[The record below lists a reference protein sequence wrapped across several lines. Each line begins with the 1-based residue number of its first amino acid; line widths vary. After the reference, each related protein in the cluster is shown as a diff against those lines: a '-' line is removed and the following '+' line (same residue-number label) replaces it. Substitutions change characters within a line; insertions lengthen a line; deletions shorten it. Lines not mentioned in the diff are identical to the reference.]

1 MDQEVIEISAR
12 GQITIPKKIRSILK
26 GKFVTISIL
35 NNQIIL
41 TPVQT
46 LDSFLNELD
55 EAHQDWK
62 KNGGISLTDLKS
74 KYDL

>member
-1 MDQEVIEISAR
+1 MNQEVIEISAR

-46 LDSFLNELD
+46 VDAFLNELD

-62 KNGGISLTDLKS
+62 KNGGINLSELKS
-74 KYDL
+74 KYEL

>member
-46 LDSFLNELD
+46 LDAFLNELD